1 VTEIAPQ
8 LLQHILSNLPALLI
22 RDYLL
27 DLLTGTEK
35 TCARYCADVDG
46 TAVPE
51 DGAWIYTGKLLD
63 IAGSLYGV
71 IGEPLRRS
79 KGVPVYV
86 KSLDLAT
93 TDQLCLRNSK
103 ISLQPGDIANYQGEG
118 DLQTTIGRLLL
129 NYVILVDSFGDLIP
143 YINQEWKIGQI
154 EETYIFEN
162 LRSGKITVE
171 QLKHYSRSLH
181 WLGHFTELSVPSVTE
196 RSLTVDPKIIARRD
210 ELLLQHHDEIA
221 AGNGVVMNQIE
232 SELIAMDRASL
243 KGDVSTLFY
252 DADSKSYEV
261 HRKMMLVTGGMVPE
275 FGGKGYN
282 FIGNSLEEGW
292 DVKNFPVI
300 CNEVRRGSFA
310 TAIQTAK
317 GGEETKFVIRV
328 FQNTK
333 IIEADCGSTDYL
345 HVHLTPDMA
354 KKYLLRNILVDGALL
369 TLDAGNIGRFIGQT
383 VLMRSPMHCHT
394 KAGYCFTCVG
404 ELFRSIDQELI
415 TMVGVAVTSSFTKAA
430 LKSKHFNQA
439 KRIEIKSLRPFAI

>member
-171 QLKHYSRSLH
+171 QLKH
-181 WLGHFTELSVPSVTE
+181 
-196 RSLTVDPKIIARRD
+196 
-210 ELLLQHHDEIA
+210 
-221 AGNGVVMNQIE
+221 
-232 SELIAMDRASL
+232 
-243 KGDVSTLFY
+243 
-252 DADSKSYEV
+252 
-261 HRKMMLVTGGMVPE
+261 
-275 FGGKGYN
+275 
-282 FIGNSLEEGW
+282 
-292 DVKNFPVI
+292 
-300 CNEVRRGSFA
+300 
-310 TAIQTAK
+310 
-317 GGEETKFVIRV
+317 
-328 FQNTK
+328 
-333 IIEADCGSTDYL
+333 
-345 HVHLTPDMA
+345 
-354 KKYLLRNILVDGALL
+354 
-369 TLDAGNIGRFIGQT
+369 
-383 VLMRSPMHCHT
+383 
-394 KAGYCFTCVG
+394 
-404 ELFRSIDQELI
+404 
-415 TMVGVAVTSSFTKAA
+415 
-430 LKSKHFNQA
+430 
-439 KRIEIKSLRPFAI
+439 